1 MSDYDPRG
9 PEGNTGQWPAV
20 IGGPMPSV
28 PTRSPADLCGRA
40 AGPIAIAAANQNVQA
55 TEIASTVEDGSDLGG
70 VLFDQLP
77 AVIREAVDEWAA
89 KLMAQPWRFRREIMG
104 HFAKVFADQFEA
116 NIPDMTEEAYEGLRE
131 IGFTCL
137 LERLDDGRPVA
148 DLHQARI
155 YLDSVHDHHKLAAR
169 LFLGRTAPRQLAL
182 N

>member
-9 PEGNTGQWPAV
+9 PEAGTGHWPAV
-20 IGGPMPSV
+20 VGGPMPSV
-28 PTRSPADLCGRA
+28 STRSPAELCGRA
-40 AGPIAIAAANQNVQA
+40 AGPIALAAANENAPAVDDQPE
-55 TEIASTVEDGSDLGG
+55 TGG
-70 VLFDQLP
+70 ILFDQLP
-77 AVIREAVDEWAA
+77 AVIREAVDEWAI

-116 NIPDMTEEAYEGLRE
+116 NIPDMSAEAYDGLKE

-155 YLDSVHDHHKLAAR
+155 YLESVHDHHKLAGR
-169 LFLGRTAPRQLAL
+169 MFLGRTAPRQLAL

>member
-9 PEGNTGQWPAV
+9 PETDTRHWPAV
-20 IGGPMPSV
+20 VDGPV
-28 PTRSPADLCGRA
+28 PGLPARSPAALCGRA
-40 AGPIAIAAANQNVQA
+40 AGPIAVAANQNLP
-55 TEIASTVEDGSDLGG
+55 TEDERPASGG
-70 VLFDQLP
+70 ILFDQLP
-77 AVIREAVDEWAA
+77 AVIRDAVDEWAV

-104 HFAKVFADQFEA
+104 HFARVFADQFEA
-116 NIPDMTEEAYEGLRE
+116 NIPGMTPEAYEGLKE

-155 YLDSVHDHHKLAAR
+155 YLESVHDHHRIAGRA
-169 LFLGRTAPRQLAL
+169 FLGRTAPRQLAL

>member
-1 MSDYDPRG
+1 MSDYDPRAAEG
-9 PEGNTGQWPAV
+9 PVPGWPAV
-20 IGGPMPSV
+20 VDGAV
-28 PTRSPADLCGRA
+28 PNVPRRSPAALCGRA
-40 AGPIAIAAANQNVQA
+40 AGPITTIPANQNNRADETMAV
-55 TEIASTVEDGSDLGG
+55 DGH
-70 VLFDQLP
+70 LFDQLP
-77 AVIREAVDEWAA
+77 AVIREAVDEWAT
-89 KLMAQPWRFRREIMG
+89 KLMAQPWRFRREIMS
-104 HFAKVFADQFEA
+104 HFAQVFADQFEA

-169 LFLGRTAPRQLAL
+169 IFLGRTTPRALAL